1 MSEIVGLINVSYK
14 IVANS
19 CAALRAKLNARTP
32 TELVRIALLL
42 GLC

>member
-1 MSEIVGLINVSYK
+1 MGSGCFMSET
-14 IVANS
+14 VASS
-19 CAALRAKLNARTP
+19 CAMLRAKLNARTP